1 VITQGP
7 DGTAVIRR
15 PLGPAPVVSAP
26 APTYYDSYARP
37 APVVSAPAS
46 TYYEPYARPAA
57 PIYGASRDVVETA
70 DTVEQPAPATTVR
83 REVVR
88 PRATTATRKVQRA
101 RAPAAGTTSSRTV
114 RTAERATTR
123 PAPAPASREVTLS
136 PQQRRIIYRT
146 IVRERAAPPV
156 VAREVIAPPE
166 ALTADGSAYRPGA
179 YYEPVVS
186 TAPAIAPSPVAEPV
200 SYIGRVLPRS
210 VMFYNV
216 PQSVVS
222 NVPATRGYRY
232 AYVDDRVL
240 LVDPVTRMVIEELD
254 E

>member
-1 VITQGP
+1 M
-7 DGTAVIRR
+7 
-15 PLGPAPVVSAP
+15 L
-26 APTYYDSYARP
+26 
-37 APVVSAPAS
+37 S
-46 TYYEPYARPAA
+46 T
-57 PIYGASRDVVETA
+57 
-70 DTVEQPAPATTVR
+70 
-83 REVVR
+83 
-88 PRATTATRKVQRA
+88 
-101 RAPAAGTTSSRTV
+101 
-114 RTAERATTR
+114 
-123 PAPAPASREVTLS
+123 
-136 PQQRRIIYRT
+136 QQRQIIYRT

-166 ALTADGSAYRPGA
+166 ALTAYGSAYRPGA

-186 TAPAIAPSPVAEPV
+186 TAPAIAPAPVAEPV
-200 SYIGRVLPRS
+200 SYVGRVLPRS

-216 PQSVVS
+216 PQSVVL